1 MMTKAIGVSVRPR
14 AFMIWKRGRIKA
26 IGGSMVVA
34 MKARISHPRPGKRK
48 REKA

>member
-1 MMTKAIGVSVRPR
+1 MMIRARGVSLRPS
-14 AFMIWKRGRIKA
+14 AFMIWYRGRRSA

-34 MKARISHPRPGKRK
+34 MKARIIQPRAGKWK